1 MEENFEEQ
9 INQYCRSM
17 SSPESEFL
25 QAIQDF
31 TWKKMINPRMLTG
44 HLQGQFLS
52 MIIALKQPKTVLEI
66 GTFTGYGTACL
77 LENMPNDAVLHTI
90 EANAETASKTQAFW
104 RHLHQHHKVQWH
116 VGDALDII
124 PTLAIRPDLVY
135 IDADKINYK
144 NYLDVC
150 FDMIPSGGL
159 LIFDN
164 TLWSK
169 RVINAQ
175 DIESDRDTKNMHEFN
190 AYALGFEGLQS
201 ILLPIRDGLTMLR
214 KHEAL

>member
-1 MEENFEEQ
+1 MEEVFEEQ

-17 SSPESEFL
+17 SSSESEFL
-25 QAIQDF
+25 QAIHDF

-52 MIIALKQPKTVLEI
+52 MITALKQPLTLLEI

-77 LENMPNDAVLHTI
+77 LENMHKDAVLHTI
-90 EANAETASKTQAFW
+90 EANAETANKTQAFW
-104 RHLHQHHKVQWH
+104 KDLNQHHKVQWH
-116 VGDALDII
+116 VGEALQIL
-124 PTLAIRPDLVY
+124 PTLNIRPDLVY

-169 RVINAQ
+169 RVLNAQ
-175 DIESDRDTKNMHEFN
+175 DIESDNDTKNMHEFN
-190 AYALGFEGLQS
+190 TYAMGFKGLQS
-201 ILLPIRDGLTMLR
+201 IMLPIRDGLTMLR
-214 KHEAL
+214 KC